1 MEYILLTLMI
11 VLIIEVYY
19 LGQKQGGR
27 LFTPNR
33 GKQLIFVDTSVLIDG
48 RIVEVAKTGFVPG
61 VLAVP
66 RSVVGELQYLADNA
80 DSEKR
85 SKARHGLDVIQE
97 LKQIE
102 RIDFMLFQDGS
113 TAKEGVDERLLK
125 LAKENNGTICTLDF
139 NLNKVAVVEGIS
151 VLNINELAQML
162 RMAYLPGEHT
172 VIELVQKGQDSHQSV
187 GYLPDGTMV
196 VVENSNQLIGKT
208 VDVEI
213 IRSIQTA
220 AGKMMFAKLK
230 GGSSA
235 SDSSK
240 QHKKHELPQSPR
252 KALVARK
259 VFRGTGRKQVNST
272 KDEPNESA
280 QKESRQATRSD
291 RNSASQPTPLRT
303 QKDTRR
309 PFKADAQR
317 GRRRPADKE
326 DVLLELVNKQ

>member
-1 MEYILLTLMI
+1 MEYILLILMI
-11 VLIIEVYY
+11 TLIIEVYY
-19 LGQKQGGR
+19 LGQKKSGR
-27 LFTPNR
+27 LFTSSR

-48 RIVEVAKTGFVPG
+48 RIVEVAKTGFIPG

-85 SKARHGLDVIQE
+85 AKARHGLDVIQE

-125 LAKENNGTICTLDF
+125 LAKDNNGTICTLDY
-139 NLNKVAVVEGIS
+139 NLNKVAVVEGIF

-162 RMAYLPGEHT
+162 RMAYLPGEQT
-172 VIELVQKGQDSHQSV
+172 AIELVQKGQDSHQAV

-196 VVENSNQLIGKT
+196 VVENAHQLIGKS

-220 AGKMMFAKLK
+220 AGKMMFAKLR
-230 GGSSA
+230 GGA
-235 SDSSK
+235 PFDSQKS
-240 QHKKHELPQSPR
+240 HKKHDALQAPR

-259 VFRGTGRKQVNST
+259 VFRTNGRKPAST
-272 KDEPNESA
+272 AKDTKQAMSEEASQSERLVKKDTDTKSA
-280 QKESRQATRSD
+280 QTRQDESR
-291 RNSASQPTPLRT
+291 
-303 QKDTRR
+303 K
-309 PFKADAQR
+309 PFKANNR

-326 DVLLELVNKQ
+326 DVLLDLVNKQ